1 MTYTEPFITYT
12 TMNSENRTSVSPV
25 ATPRPADATVG
36 LHRAW
41 QARQAPPRLI
51 TFNWSGLGSASVK
64 R

>member
-1 MTYTEPFITYT
+1 
-12 TMNSENRTSVSPV
+12 MNSENRNVATPL

-51 TFNWSGLGSASVK
+51 SFTWSGLGSASVK